1 MGEQKA
7 GREDLMEV
15 YRDEEQY
22 LAHHGAG
29 RACLGDAGLHKQ
41 PGSTPKS
48 RARAVA
54 LSQARDALV
63 IARRFELRQEFAD
76 RLTRGMIRLM
86 TPKEDLVDTA
96 SGHPDNEST
105 QAARRL
111 LKRRFDIDYPDC

>member
-1 MGEQKA
+1 MKI
-7 GREDLMEV
+7 
-15 YRDEEQY
+15 YRDEEHY
-22 LAHHGAG
+22 LSCHGAG

-54 LSQARDALV
+54 LSQARDAVV
-63 IARRFELRQEFAD
+63 IVRRSELRQEFED
-76 RLTRGMIRLM
+76 RLARSEIRLM
-86 TPKEDLVDTA
+86 TPKEDLMDTA
-96 SGHPDNEST
+96 SGHPDNEAT